1 MHIIDSW
8 QETPAPV
15 DLGVILVDLRRDKDK
30 GRQSNTEGERSDEG
44 VRGEVELLQG
54 DSVSAGILQRGRQ

>member
-15 DLGVILVDLRRDKDK
+15 DLGVILVDLRRDKDN
-30 GRQSNTEGERSDEG
+30 GRQSKTEGERSDER
-44 VRGEVELLQG
+44 VRGEVELLQS
-54 DSVSAGILQRGRQ
+54 DSVSAGVLQRGGQ